1 MTQVIPM
8 STPMIYSFSESSYH
22 SLTSP
27 ECCGSKNRM
36 GEGEREGQ
44 QEV

>member
-1 MTQVIPM
+1 MGPL
-8 STPMIYSFSESSYH
+8 MIYSFSESSYH

-27 ECCGSKNRM
+27 ECRGSKNRM

-44 QEV
+44 QDV